1 MRFMKPYVTVLWE
14 IVLILASVLIFRGA
28 WLILDRVI
36 PSNEFTLLIS
46 LFLGVILASISLFFL
61 TKQTKR

>member
-1 MRFMKPYVTVLWE
+1 MKPYVTVLWE